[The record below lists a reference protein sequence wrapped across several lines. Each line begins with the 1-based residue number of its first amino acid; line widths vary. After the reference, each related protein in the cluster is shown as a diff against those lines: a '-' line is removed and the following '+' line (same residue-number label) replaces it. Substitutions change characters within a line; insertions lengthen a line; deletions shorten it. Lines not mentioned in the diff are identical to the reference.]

1 MLFRSYQRLKDGENS
16 RLALNWNLNRE
27 ISKLNYRIHTEAIK
41 DNLIPAELTKEQISY
56 KYANEADL
64 LNVALFGMTAKE
76 WRDANKGKKGNMRDF
91 AGIDQLLVLVN
102 MESYNAILIDKGTVM
117 SKRLVLLRELAVK
130 QMKTMQS
137 LNLENLPNNFSPERI
152 NESEN

>member
-1 MLFRSYQRLKDGENS
+1 
-16 RLALNWNLNRE
+16 
-27 ISKLNYRIHTEAIK
+27 
-41 DNLIPAELTKEQISY
+41 
-56 KYANEADL
+56 
-64 LNVALFGMTAKE
+64 
-76 WRDANKGKKGNMRDF
+76 MRDF